1 MNNACA
7 LVDGRPVAVVGTGL
21 VGTGWALVFARAG
34 LSVRVHDEDTAVA
47 HAALPLIEKQIA
59 DLTGFGLLAE
69 PPEAILSRLSVAA
82 TLAEAVAGAAY
93 VQESV
98 FERVEIKRALML
110 ALDRVAGPEV
120 VVGSSSSGM
129 PASAFASGLGISAR
143 VLIAHPVN
151 PPYLTPVVEIVPS
164 PETAPETV
172 AFTAA
177 LMEAAGQSVVHV
189 HREIEGF
196 VLNRLQAA
204 LLREAWALVEEGVVS
219 CEDVDKTVRDGLGWR
234 WSFMGP
240 FETIDLNAPGGV
252 ADYAHRLGPLYRRIA
267 ASRTHEADWSEAL
280 IGEVERQRREF
291 LAEGD
296 LPARRRWR
304 DRRLM
309 AFGAARRKSGP

>member
-110 ALDRVAGPEV
+110 ALDRVAGPDL
-120 VVGSSSSGM
+120 VVGSSSSGI
-129 PASAFASGLGISAR
+129 PASAFASGQAR
-143 VLIAHPVN
+143 CRSQAD
-151 PPYLTPVVEIVPS
+151 
-164 PETAPETV
+164 
-172 AFTAA
+172 
-177 LMEAAGQSVVHV
+177 AAG
-189 HREIEGF
+189 
-196 VLNRLQAA
+196 
-204 LLREAWALVEEGVVS
+204 
-219 CEDVDKTVRDGLGWR
+219 
-234 WSFMGP
+234 
-240 FETIDLNAPGGV
+240 V
-252 ADYAHRLGPLYRRIA
+252 AM
-267 ASRTHEADWSEAL
+267 S
-280 IGEVERQRREF
+280 
-291 LAEGD
+291 
-296 LPARRRWR
+296 
-304 DRRLM
+304 
-309 AFGAARRKSGP
+309 